1 MVTSSLFKDYFEQAD
16 DSIKHSLLVQ
26 YRMHTDIMDIINRF
40 YEQRLSC
47 GLSEDVEKMDG
58 DFMKIENN

>member
-1 MVTSSLFKDYFEQAD
+1 MVTSSLFKVYFEQAD
-16 DSIKHSLLVQ
+16 ENIKHSLLVQ

-47 GLSEDVEKMDG
+47 GNSKEVEIMEKS
-58 DFMKIENN
+58 